1 MAKQTY
7 KIKESIRNLATRID
21 ARLDMQ
27 ADHIQEMANNVNCLR
42 EILTVQK
49 LSKPSLALDQTVLR
63 LNELFE
69 PARAARTKKQVSRN
83 TPEKKR
89 MRRDWCSKISVIRM
103 ETDVPVDSLT
113 VHRAGQHA
121 RNKNWRSIQNAA
133 GLEIS
138 NDNNKQDLPLV
149 GTIAVYCLRLRLQ
162 VRNLEH
168 EANIEQDEGVAKFYN
183 ERASRLLEIYYQI
196 KRAYPKYKIS
206 DTI

>member
-1 MAKQTY
+1 M
-7 KIKESIRNLATRID
+7 KESIRNLSTR
-21 ARLDMQ
+21 LNMQ
-27 ADHIQEMANNVNCLR
+27 ADRIQEMANNVDCLR

-69 PARAARTKKQVSRN
+69 PALKAEAAALTLQAARTTKQASRN

-89 MRRDWCSKISVIRM
+89 MRKDWCSKISVIRM

-113 VHRAGQHA
+113 VHRAGQPA

-168 EANIEQDEGVAKFYN
+168 EANIEQDEGAAKFYN

-196 KRAYPKYKIS
+196 KRAYPRYNMR

>member
-7 KIKESIRNLATRID
+7 KMKESIRNLSI
-21 ARLDMQ
+21 RLDMQ
-27 ADHIQEMANNVNCLR
+27 ADRIQEMANNVDCLR

-49 LSKPSLALDQTVLR
+49 LSKPNPALDQTVLR

-69 PARAARTKKQVSRN
+69 PALVARTQKQASRN

-89 MRRDWCSKISVIRM
+89 MRKDWCSKISVIRM

-113 VHRAGQHA
+113 VHRAGQRA

>member
-1 MAKQTY
+1 MAKQNY
-7 KIKESIRNLATRID
+7 KMKESIRNLVI
-21 ARLDMQ
+21 RLDMQ
-27 ADHIQEMANNVNCLR
+27 ADRIQELASNVDCLR
-42 EILTVQK
+42 EILTVQ
-49 LSKPSLALDQTVLR
+49 SVSDPTIIR
-63 LNELFE
+63 LNGLLEQA
-69 PARAARTKKQVSRN
+69 PAEIKINKQFSSRN
-83 TPEKKR
+83 TPEKKH
-89 MRRDWCSKISVIRM
+89 MRKDWCSKISVIRV

-113 VHRAGQHA
+113 EHRAGQPA

-149 GTIAVYCLRLRLQ
+149 GTIATYCLRLRLQ

-168 EANIEQDEGVAKFYN
+168 EANIEQDEGAAKFYN

-196 KRAYPKYKIS
+196 KRAYPRYNMR